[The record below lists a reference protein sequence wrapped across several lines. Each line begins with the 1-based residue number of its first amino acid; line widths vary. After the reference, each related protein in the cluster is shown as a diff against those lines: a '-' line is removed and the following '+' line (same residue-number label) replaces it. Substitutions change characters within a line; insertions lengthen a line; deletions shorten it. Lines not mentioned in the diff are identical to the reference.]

1 MKRMAFL
8 PVSAVP
14 SGLDRQS
21 TRFPTLKRWAI
32 IACPSRRA
40 VAPSQRAGTRPW
52 SGSAKFPKVI
62 GLKWLASGSKCSHLE
77 YMKIMVVPLRIPS
90 QLYRKVQSEA
100 KRRDKKVS
108 ELLRETIRYGL
119 SALPA
124 LPDTSAL
131 VLDTWEKLGPAPE
144 IDYDKL

>member
-1 MKRMAFL
+1 MWL
-8 PVSAVP
+8 P
-14 SGLDRQS
+14 
-21 TRFPTLKRWAI
+21 TKCLKR
-32 IACPSRRA
+32 
-40 VAPSQRAGTRPW
+40 
-52 SGSAKFPKVI
+52 
-62 GLKWLASGSKCSHLE
+62 LASGSKCSHLD
-77 YMKIMVVPLRIPS
+77 YMKVTVVPLRMPS
-90 QLYRKVQSEA
+90 QLYREVKNEA

-131 VLDTWEKLGPAPE
+131 VQDTWEKLGPAPE

>member
-1 MKRMAFL
+1 
-8 PVSAVP
+8 
-14 SGLDRQS
+14 
-21 TRFPTLKRWAI
+21 
-32 IACPSRRA
+32 
-40 VAPSQRAGTRPW
+40 
-52 SGSAKFPKVI
+52 
-62 GLKWLASGSKCSHLE
+62 
-77 YMKIMVVPLRIPS
+77 MKIMVVPLRIPS

-100 KRRDKKVS
+100 KRRDKKIS